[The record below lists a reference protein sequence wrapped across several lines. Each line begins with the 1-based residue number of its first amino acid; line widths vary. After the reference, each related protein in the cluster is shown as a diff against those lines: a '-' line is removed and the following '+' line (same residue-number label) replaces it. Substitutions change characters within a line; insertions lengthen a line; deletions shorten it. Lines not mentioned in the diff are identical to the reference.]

1 MQKPAPCACSM
12 TLHMQAS
19 RGSKDSA
26 SNGVGEFLQA
36 AFNLASSEDVLEADF
51 SEQSIGQ
58 RVTKEGANGHNLQ
71 VQHRPS
77 NGSGQGASQP
87 TSGPP
92 TLSQGADDIFWMSQ
106 LHGALMQVILLTV
119 SLWCLI
125 CTAEVE

>member
-1 MQKPAPCACSM
+1 MQG
-12 TLHMQAS
+12 S
-19 RGSKDSA
+19 RGSEDSA

-51 SEQSIGQ
+51 SERDIGQ
-58 RVTKEGANGHNLQ
+58 QVTKQGANGHNLQ

-77 NGSGQGASQP
+77 NGSGQGASQA

-106 LHGALMQVILLTV
+106 LHGALMQVIPLTV
-119 SLWCLI
+119 SMWCVN
-125 CTAEVE
+125 CMADGQ